1 MNIPTKTL
9 MTLEHHCLQ
18 LPYAPLRL
26 QRHRLVNNLMI
37 SLEEHGQLV
46 PVVVVPSVNHQW
58 ILMDGY
64 LRANALRR
72 LGKDTLAAEVWN
84 CEPAEALLTL
94 LTEHQ
99 SRAWETIEEALLL
112 QELYTQH
119 GLSQGDIA
127 TRLGRD
133 KSWVS
138 RRLSLLEGLT
148 DPIREAIISG
158 KLSLW
163 NAARIIVPLARANAV
178 HAEFLLQY
186 LLKQPLSTRLLDN
199 FYHHYQQSNQ
209 PQRSKMV
216 NDFDLFFKA
225 QASLVKEKQAHQL
238 QEGPEGRWCSQLRF
252 VKHTLTSLIALAV
265 QVLTPAPD
273 SLAYNEV
280 LKVFNEAKTEFDV
293 LTHTL
298 RRLTDAH
305 QRHPTDRD
313 QLETKGEKYL
323 GNQQAVVTLP

>member
-1 MNIPTKTL
+1 MNTISKTI

-26 QRHRLVNNLMI
+26 QRHRLVNNLMT

-46 PVVVVPSVNHQW
+46 PVVVVPSVNNQW
-58 ILMDGY
+58 ILVDGY
-64 LRANALRR
+64 LRVNALRR
-72 LGKDTLAAEVWN
+72 LCKDTLAAEVWS

-119 GLSQGDIA
+119 GLSQSSIA

-148 DPIREAIISG
+148 DPMQEAIISG
-158 KLSLW
+158 KLPLW
-163 NAARIIVPLARANAV
+163 NAVRILIPLARANAV
-178 HAEFLLQY
+178 HAELLLQY
-186 LLKQPLSTRLLDN
+186 LLKQSLSTRMLDH
-199 FYHHYQQSNQ
+199 FYQHYQRSNQ
-209 PQRSKMV
+209 HQRFKMV
-216 NDFDLFFKA
+216 SDLDLFFKA
-225 QASLVKEKQAHQL
+225 QASLANEKRTQKLQA
-238 QEGPEGRWCSQLRF
+238 GPEGQWCSQLRS
-252 VKHTLTSLIALAV
+252 VKHTLTSLIPLAA
-265 QVLTPAPD
+265 QVLTPVSD
-273 SLAYNEV
+273 SPEYNEV
-280 LKVFNEAKTEFDV
+280 IKVFNDAKTEFDI
-293 LTHTL
+293 LTDTI

-313 QLETKGEKYL
+313 QLEAKREKHL
-323 GNQQAVVTLP
+323 GNQQAVITIT

>member
-26 QRHRLVNNLMI
+26 QRHRLVNNLMT

-46 PVVVVPSVNHQW
+46 PVVVVPSVNNQW

-64 LRANALRR
+64 LRVNALRR
-72 LGKDTLAAEVWN
+72 LGKDTLAAEVWG
-84 CEPAEALLTL
+84 CDPAEALLTL

-119 GLSQGDIA
+119 GLSQSSIA
-127 TRLGRD
+127 TRMGRD
-133 KSWVS
+133 HSWVS

-148 DPIREAIISG
+148 DPMREAIIDS
-158 KLSLW
+158 KISLW
-163 NAARIIVPLARANAV
+163 NATRILVPVARATPA
-178 HAEFLLQY
+178 HAELLLQY
-186 LLKQPLSTRLLDN
+186 LLKQPTSTRMLDN
-199 FYHHYQQSNQ
+199 FYQHYQRSNQ
-209 PQRSKMV
+209 QQRFKMV

-238 QEGPEGRWCSQLRF
+238 QAGPEGQWCSQLRS
-252 VKHTLTSLIALAV
+252 VKHTLTSLIPLAAK
-265 QVLTPAPD
+265 VLTPASD
-273 SLAYNEV
+273 SPEYHEV
-280 LKVFNEAKTEFDV
+280 LKVFNEAKTEFDI
-293 LTHTL
+293 LTHTI

-305 QRHPTDRD
+305 QRHSTNRD
-313 QLETKGEKYL
+313 QLETKGEKHL
-323 GNQQAVVTLP
+323 GNQQTVVTIT